1 MARHLAFSLR
11 RLLRERQGIAAVEFG
26 LIAPTLMLLIMGIGD
41 LLYSTYTQS
50 ILLGAVQKAGR
61 DATLEANNT
70 YTLAAELDK
79 KVIAAV
85 KTVAPSATYSSTWES
100 YSSFSN
106 VDKPEPFSD
115 KAGGTTGTYDVGIDC
130 FTDLNGNRTWDA
142 DGGKNNSVGGAG
154 DIVQYKITV
163 QHTRF
168 FPMAK
173 FMGWPAKAS
182 ISAQTLLKNQPYAGQ
197 KTTMETICP

>member
-70 YTLAAELDK
+70 YTLAAELD
-79 KVIAAV
+79 
-85 KTVAPSATYSSTWES
+85 
-100 YSSFSN
+100 
-106 VDKPEPFSD
+106 
-115 KAGGTTGTYDVGIDC
+115 
-130 FTDLNGNRTWDA
+130 
-142 DGGKNNSVGGAG
+142 
-154 DIVQYKITV
+154 
-163 QHTRF
+163 
-168 FPMAK
+168 
-173 FMGWPAKAS
+173 
-182 ISAQTLLKNQPYAGQ
+182 
-197 KTTMETICP
+197 